1 MERQREHG
9 NKKEDIMLL
18 VDWPMPPNCIN
29 CFMFNRTLND
39 CMICCHP
46 PVDPYGKRPHWCPI
60 KGEIDD
66 ERTDINL

>member
-1 MERQREHG
+1 
-9 NKKEDIMLL
+9 MLL

-29 CFMFNRTLND
+29 CFMFNRNLND

-60 KGEIDD
+60 SGEIDD
-66 ERTDINL
+66 EKAMSILSELDKRR